1 MEERPLMTNVGFT
14 LAAVDFRFWRVGIK
28 AHWGDIGDRLWTWVY
43 HINDWWMEFWVEEL
57 EKTCEIT
64 CRTWTTTIHF
74 YRKLICVWFNDSR
87 KFQQHGF
94 VSRYLKWCTLWQEA
108 NHVARVIYN
117 LILGVV
123 TIVTADS
130 FGTPSIPW
138 WESSFQLGLPGLPVP
153 QVTIQT
159 VSSLRPVNTTPPPL
173 LSSPAKLLFFNM
185 LKLNTA
191 ELIYIIWRTHI
202 YFLKLTYYIKIGI
215 QKPSKIKPLLIKSS
229 ISKGANRNAQASLPA
244 KSPNALWSFRKVHRN
259 SWDSG
264 GDDCYKTNPA
274 PASQWTYIYI
284 YMYIIGIYNYIYIEV

>member
-1 MEERPLMTNVGFT
+1 MEERPLMNNVGFA

-191 ELIYIIWRTHI
+191 ELIYIILRTHI
-202 YFLKLTYYIKIGI
+202 YFLKLIYIYIISRLEFRNPQRSNHCWLNPQFPKGQIETPRLRYLQSLQTRFGLFEKFI
-215 QKPSKIKPLLIKSS
+215 ETPETQVVMTVKKLIWHQRHSE
-229 ISKGANRNAQASLPA
+229 
-244 KSPNALWSFRKVHRN
+244 H
-259 SWDSG
+259 
-264 GDDCYKTNPA
+264 
-274 PASQWTYIYI
+274 IYI
-284 YMYIIGIYNYIYIEV
+284 YM